1 MYANW
6 ENSQGKVKMTFSY
19 SARELWPTSTT
30 RLSFLFPFSTF
41 FFARASRFS
50 SSLFFPPFFSFALVL
65 SHDISLSWQISA
77 SFYFPS
83 FPWSLSRSALLFIST
98 LNYLLVLVC
107 LSPVC
112 PPSALSRSFK
122 YLTSFSLKYLF
133 EFKLTA
139 LLISLICTMQ
149 IFIEI
154 HAQVTRII
162 DKKYSNYPKIYS
174 FLIFRI

>member
-1 MYANW
+1 MRKLSL
-6 ENSQGKVKMTFSY
+6 EKVKMTFSY
-19 SARELWPTSTT
+19 STRELWPTSTT
-30 RLSFLFPFSTF
+30 PSFFPFSAF

-50 SSLFFPPFFSFALVL
+50 SSPSSFFFLSFALVL

-98 LNYLLVLVC
+98 LNYLLVLIC
-107 LSPVC
+107 LSPAC
-112 PPSALSRSFK
+112 LPSALSLSLSLSRSFK

-133 EFKLTA
+133 EFKLAA

-149 IFIEI
+149 IFNWNSCSSNSNN
-154 HAQVTRII
+154 R
-162 DKKYSNYPKIYS
+162 KKIFQLS
-174 FLIFRI
+174 FSSF

>member
-1 MYANW
+1 MHVNW
-6 ENSQGKVKMTFSY
+6 ENSQEKVKMTFSY

-50 SSLFFPPFFSFALVL
+50 SSPFFFFSFFSFALVL

-98 LNYLLVLVC
+98 LNYLLVLIC
-107 LSPVC
+107 LSPAC
-112 PPSALSRSFK
+112 PPCPLSHSFK

-133 EFKLTA
+133 EFKLAA

-149 IFIEI
+149 ILTEI

-162 DKKYSNYPKIYS
+162 DKKYSNYSKIS
-174 FLIFRI
+174 FLSF

>member
-1 MYANW
+1 MNCG
-6 ENSQGKVKMTFSY
+6 QQ
-19 SARELWPTSTT
+19 ARLV
-30 RLSFLFPFSTF
+30 FL
-41 FFARASRFS
+41 S
-50 SSLFFPPFFSFALVL
+50 SSLSPRSSSHVLHVSHLLFFFPPF
-65 SHDISLSWQISA
+65 SHLR
-77 SFYFPS
+77 SFYLMTSRCLGKSLPLFIFPS

-107 LSPVC
+107 LSPAC

-122 YLTSFSLKYLF
+122 YLTSFFLKYLF

-149 IFIEI
+149 IFTEI

>member
-1 MYANW
+1 MRKLSL
-6 ENSQGKVKMTFSY
+6 EKVKMTFSY
-19 SARELWPTSTT
+19 STRELWPTSTT
-30 RLSFLFPFSTF
+30 PSFFPFSAF

-50 SSLFFPPFFSFALVL
+50 SSPSSFFLSFALVL

-98 LNYLLVLVC
+98 LNYLLLLIC
-107 LSPVC
+107 LLPAC
-112 PPSALSRSFK
+112 PPSALSLSLSRSFK

-133 EFKLTA
+133 EFKLAA

-149 IFIEI
+149 IFNWNSCSSNSNN
-154 HAQVTRII
+154 R
-162 DKKYSNYPKIYS
+162 KKIFQLS
-174 FLIFRI
+174 FSRF

>member
-1 MYANW
+1 MANKHD
-6 ENSQGKVKMTFSY
+6 SSFF
-19 SARELWPTSTT
+19 P
-30 RLSFLFPFSTF
+30 LSFLHVLLRTCFTFLIFSF
-41 FFARASRFS
+41 
-50 SSLFFPPFFSFALVL
+50 LFFSFFSFALVL

-98 LNYLLVLVC
+98 LNYLLVLIC
-107 LSPVC
+107 LSPAC
-112 PPSALSRSFK
+112 PPCPLSHSFK

-133 EFKLTA
+133 EFKLAA

-149 IFIEI
+149 ILTEI

-162 DKKYSNYPKIYS
+162 DKKYSNYPKIS
-174 FLIFRI
+174 FFSF